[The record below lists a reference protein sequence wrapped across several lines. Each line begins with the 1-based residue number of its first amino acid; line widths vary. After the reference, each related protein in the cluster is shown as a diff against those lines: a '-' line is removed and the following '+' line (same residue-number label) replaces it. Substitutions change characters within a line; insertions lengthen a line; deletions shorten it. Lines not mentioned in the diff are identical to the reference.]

1 MAERG
6 QPFRQARGGVTRR
19 NLPSSR
25 SSFFTKSATRYQPPQ
40 NRNLNIRR
48 NAQHMDSSF
57 NSPNG
62 NDRDN
67 SDNRSW
73 IKDAADVIDEENN
86 LPSLVGTCPFMCPVE
101 ERLQRERLRDLATF
115 ERLDGNPGKSS
126 SNLAVKKF
134 CRTISTSELQ
144 VSDVRPLSVLEG
156 TLNHLFNLF
165 HSSEHPFEVVHD
177 FIFDRTRSIRQDLS
191 MQNIS
196 NNRAITMYE
205 RMVKFHIISHQKLHR
220 SSSSPNVSSLLYL
233 NLEQLTKSLMTL
245 FNLYEANR
253 ISHSIY
259 DNEPEFC
266 SFYVLLQIHP
276 DSKQGEPL
284 SLWFCNL
291 PSAIMKSKQMCFA
304 RNLLRYFRL
313 GNYKRFMLM
322 MKSEASY
329 LQCCI
334 VEPYINEVRALAVSC
349 LNQAGYKLQP
359 FPLADLSNL
368 LLLQES
374 DVESFCNECGLETSS
389 DEVGKR
395 ILAPKQSSFFHPRK
409 GFQKYYPIHS
419 DGLQRVSINLLDL

>member
-19 NLPSSR
+19 NLPSS
-25 SSFFTKSATRYQPPQ
+25 SSSSGTKSATRYQPPQ

-48 NAQHMDSSF
+48 NAPHMDSSF
-57 NSPNG
+57 NSTHG
-62 NDRDN
+62 NDTKHK
-67 SDNRSW
+67 SDNKSR
-73 IKDAADVIDEENN
+73 IKDVADVIDEENN
-86 LPSLVGTCPFMCPVE
+86 LIGTCSLMCPVE

-115 ERLDGNPGKSS
+115 ERLDGNPEKSS
-126 SNLAVKKF
+126 PSLAVKKF
-134 CRTISTSELQ
+134 CRTISTREIQ

-156 TLNHLFNLF
+156 TLNYLFSLF

-196 NNRAITMYE
+196 NKRAITMYE
-205 RMVKFHIISHQKLHR
+205 RMVKFHIISHQKLHK

-233 NLEQLTKSLMTL
+233 NLEQLTKSLTTL
-245 FNLYEANR
+245 FSLYEANR
-253 ISHSIY
+253 TSHSIY
-259 DNEPEFC
+259 SNEPEFR

-276 DSKQGEPL
+276 DSKGEPL
-284 SLWFCNL
+284 SLWFRDL

-313 GNYKRFMLM
+313 GNYKRFMQM

-374 DVESFCNECGLETSS
+374 DAESFCNECGLETSS
-389 DEVGKR
+389 DEVGKQ
-395 ILAPKQSSFFHPRK
+395 ILAPKQSRFFYPRK

-419 DGLQRVSINLLDL
+419 EGLQRASINLLDL

>member
-1 MAERG
+1 MAERR
-6 QPFRQARGGVTRR
+6 QPFQQARRGVSRR
-19 NLPSSR
+19 NLPSSP
-25 SSFFTKSATRYQPPQ
+25 SSFFNKSVTRYQPTQ

-57 NSPNG
+57 NSSNG
-62 NDRDN
+62 NDNKDN
-67 SDNRSW
+67 SDNRSC
-73 IKDAADVIDEENN
+73 IKDSADVIDEENN

-134 CRTISTSELQ
+134 CRTISTREIQ

-156 TLNHLFNLF
+156 TLNHLFSLF
-165 HSSEHPFEVVHD
+165 HSGEHPFDVVHD
-177 FIFDRTRSIRQDLS
+177 FVFDRARSIRQDLS

-196 NNRAITMYE
+196 SNRAITMYE

-276 DSKQGEPL
+276 DSKGEPL
-284 SLWFCNL
+284 SLWFRNL

-304 RNLLRYFRL
+304 RNLFRYFRL
-313 GNYKRFMLM
+313 GNYKRFMYM

-329 LQCCI
+329 LQFCI

-374 DVESFCNECGLETSS
+374 DVESFCNECGLEASS

-409 GFQKYYPIHS
+409 GFQKYYPIHTE
-419 DGLQRVSINLLDL
+419 GLPRVSINLLDL